1 MAHTVP
7 EERSLLTID
16 EVAAELRR
24 TPASVRWLIHDNQ
37 LPSGKVGGRRLVRR
51 SDLNAWIDAAFA
63 EAG

>member
-1 MAHTVP
+1 MAQAAAGEQT
-7 EERSLLTID
+7 LLTID

-24 TPASVRWLIHDNQ
+24 TPAAVRWLIHEGQ
-37 LPSGKVGGRRLVRR
+37 IKSGKLGGRRLIRR